1 MMEGDVGT
9 SPKKPGN
16 PGAISEW
23 VFQSLCTAFSSFI
36 KINQLNAREVENDR
50 KNLKARV
57 LRVMEKEQYVTGKLL
72 DRILDETAIDLLSN
86 VSENVEDR
94 RVRWTTYTNLKSW
107 FNNWEH
113 DLEELGF
120 GKILLLFIYFNT
132 IRLHST
138 IPIHYQTNH
147 VTFVR

>member
-1 MMEGDVGT
+1 MSAKGVIAKIEEDYGVKIAKSTLSRYVAEGDVGT

-72 DRILDETAIDLLSN
+72 DRILDETDIDLLSN

-107 FNNWEH
+107 FNNW
-113 DLEELGF
+113 GA
-120 GKILLLFIYFNT
+120 
-132 IRLHST
+132 
-138 IPIHYQTNH
+138 
-147 VTFVR
+147 